1 MLQDAERPKYSSHAK
16 SGNESETCVHNENW
30 MEDVDLTLSLIDA
43 HNIRINTV
51 SLQNIQGVFMRKV
64 RVNITID
71 EDLSKFLKG
80 FSLSQRLSMSE
91 LINQWVLGLKRAQEN
106 QGMQMVL
113 SSPEF
118 YQSLLN
124 TLEKTRTG
132 EMKWHS
138 REEVFNE

>member
-1 MLQDAERPKYSSHAK
+1 MPHCQDWHPAFLGPSDQQARQKTVQRKPLFKMLTWH
-16 SGNESETCVHNENW
+16 H
-30 MEDVDLTLSLIDA
+30 LSLV
-43 HNIRINTV
+43 RINAV
-51 SLQNIQGVFMRKV
+51 SLQSIQGVFMPKV

-106 QGMQMVL
+106 QGMQTVL

-118 YQSLLN
+118 YQSLLT

-138 REEVFNE
+138 REEVF